1 MSRSALFL
9 LLVLACSSLYAQPEN
24 DLCVDATEL
33 ELDKQLD
40 ENGNVSLSAVVVG
53 STEAATPDPEGL
65 FPNAPGVW
73 YSLVGNGDLV
83 NANTCGVGNDYDTA
97 LSVFIGDC
105 GALEVIVQNDDACTQ
120 PGRCCLT
127 NVEWVAEE
135 GVPYLILVHGWN
147 SSRGNYSLEVFTG
160 EPPPPPVVENDDDN
174 DGVPNDQDNC
184 VDIFNPEQDDVDGDG
199 IGDLCD
205 NVIINPDA
213 PENDLCVDA
222 TELELDKQLDENGN
236 VSLSAVVVGST
247 EAATPDPEGLFPNA
261 PGVWYSLVGNGDL
274 VNANTCGV
282 GNDYD
287 TALSVFIGDC
297 GALEVIVQN
306 DDACTQPGRCC
317 LTNVEWVAE
326 EGVPYL
332 ILVHGWSSSRGNY
345 SLEVFTGEPPPPP
358 VVDEDDDNDGVLNE
372 LDNCPFIAN
381 PDQGDVDG
389 DGVGDAC
396 DNVIVD
402 PNAPENDLCVDATEL
417 IFAEE
422 INAAGELSLS
432 VTVEGSTFFASQDP
446 ESTGCGASNAPGVW
460 YSLVGTGEGMRAET
474 CGSVYDT
481 RLSVYEGSCDAPLCV
496 TSSDDAC
503 GLQSVVEWNADE
515 GVTYWIL
522 VHGFSTGAGDYVLLV
537 RNRGALPADADGDGV
552 PDDADNCVEQ
562 ANPGQA
568 DLDGDGVGDACDAD
582 SNPCIDCE
590 LEQLI
595 CGEPL
600 DRDFPQTACS
610 RAAGQS
616 LDFYLLELDGG
627 QVTID
632 LTGTYDTFIQLFD
645 ETCQLVAQDDD
656 GGEGLNSRLVQ
667 DLPGGTYFV
676 GVSSFGVGQ
685 NGAFTLFAQCDGG
698 IGTFCDRCD
707 SGELTVGETAVGAL
721 GASGCTLPPF
731 EQPIEVFSLTIDE
744 ELEGTIFVS
753 SDDFS
758 PNVSFW
764 NDFCDEVAFNAGCP
778 DPGADACLDVDLGPG
793 TYTVVVSSDDI
804 NPAGTF
810 SVSVEERDDEVVV
823 VPKNPSDVFSRGDV
837 DSSGIVDLTDAVQV
851 LNYLFQGG
859 APPGCMETADVNN
872 DTNVNL
878 TDSVFLLT
886 YLFLGGEPPAAPG
899 PPDFG
904 TGCGT
909 DTDGIGTPGDLGCT
923 SYSGCE

>member
-9 LLVLACSSLYAQPEN
+9 LLVLASSSLCAQPVN
-24 DLCVDATEL
+24 DLCADAIEL

-73 YSLVGNGDLV
+73 YSFVGDGALA
-83 NANTCGVGNDYDTA
+83 NANTCGVGNAYDAA
-97 LSVFIGDC
+97 LSVFAGGC
-105 GALEVIVQNDDACTQ
+105 GALEMIVQNDDACTR

-135 GVPYLILVHGWN
+135 GVSYLVLVHGW
-147 SSRGNYSLEVFTG
+147 STSRGNYSLEVFTG

-184 VDIFNPEQDDVDGDG
+184 VDIFNPEQGDVDGDG
-199 IGDLCD
+199 VGDLCD
-205 NVIINPDA
+205 DVIINPGA
-213 PENDLCVDA
+213 PENDLCADA
-222 TELELDKQLDENGN
+222 IELVLDKQLDDNGN

-261 PGVWYSLVGNGDL
+261 PGVWYSFVGNGDL

-287 TALSVFIGDC
+287 TALSVFAGGC
-297 GALEVIVQN
+297 GALEVIVQS
-306 DDACTQPGRCC
+306 DDACTRPGRCC
-317 LTNVEWVAE
+317 LSNVEWVAE
-326 EGVPYL
+326 EGVSYL
-332 ILVHGWSSSRGNY
+332 VLVHGWNTSRGNY

-358 VVDEDDDNDGVLNE
+358 VVD
-372 LDNCPFIAN
+372 
-381 PDQGDVDG
+381 
-389 DGVGDAC
+389 
-396 DNVIVD
+396 

-417 IFAEE
+417 VFAEE
-422 INAAGELSLS
+422 INDAGELSLS
-432 VTVEGSTFFASQDP
+432 ATVEGSTFFASQDP
-446 ESTGCGASNAPGVW
+446 ESAGCGASNAPGVW
-460 YSLVGTGEGMRAET
+460 YSLVGVGEGMRAET

-496 TSSDDAC
+496 TSNDDAC
-503 GLQSVVEWNADE
+503 GLQTVVEWNAEE
-515 GVTYWIL
+515 GVIYWIL
-522 VHGFSTGAGDYVLLV
+522 VHGFSTGAGDYFLLV

-552 PDDADNCVEQ
+552 PDDVDNCIDI
-562 ANPGQA
+562 ANPNQA
-568 DLDGDGVGDACDAD
+568 DLNGDGIGDACDPD
-582 SNPCIDCE
+582 SNPCLDCE

-595 CGEPL
+595 CAEPL
-600 DRDFPQTACS
+600 DGDFPQTGCS
-610 RAAGQS
+610 RSSGQS
-616 LDFYLLELDGG
+616 IDFYTLDVDGG

-676 GVSSFGVGQ
+676 GVSSFGTGQ

-698 IGTFCDRCD
+698 VGTFCDRCD
-707 SGELTVGETAVGAL
+707 SGELAVGETAVGAL

-731 EQPIEVFSLTIDE
+731 EQQIEVFSLTIDG

-758 PNVSFW
+758 PSVSFW

-804 NPAGTF
+804 NPAGAF
-810 SVSVEERDDEVVV
+810 SVSVEERDDEIVV

-837 DSSGIVDLTDAVQV
+837 DSSGIVDLTDAVQI

-859 APPGCMETADVNN
+859 AQPGCMETADVNN

-878 TDSVFLLT
+878 TDPVFLLT
-886 YLFLGGEPPAAPG
+886 YLFLGGEPPASPG

-909 DTDGIGTPGDLGCT
+909 DPDFIGSPGNLGCE